1 MNRTLSTAELA
12 NLFHVRPETVRRAYC
27 LRGAYM
33 GLRPLKLPNRK
44 LLWPADAAENLLRE
58 AA

>member
-12 NLFHVRPETVRRAYC
+12 DLLHVRPETIRRAYC
-27 LRGAYM
+27 LQGAYM
-33 GLRPLKLPNRK
+33 GLRPIKLPNRK
-44 LLWPADAAENLLRE
+44 LLWPADAAERLLRE